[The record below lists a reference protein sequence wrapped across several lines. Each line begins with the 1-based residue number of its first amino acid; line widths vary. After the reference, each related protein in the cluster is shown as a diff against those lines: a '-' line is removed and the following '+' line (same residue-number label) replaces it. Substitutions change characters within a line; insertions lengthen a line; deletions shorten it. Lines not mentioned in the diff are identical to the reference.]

1 MILLALL
8 VVINPALAESGAGH
22 ALVPEFVEVE
32 GERGLTFLHSQGG
45 EGHRFMIETVG
56 SGAGFLDYDN
66 DGWSDIYL
74 VQSGSHKAAGRAPNR
89 LFRNNGNGT
98 FSRVEGSGAE
108 DRGYGMGCTF
118 GDFDNDGWS
127 DIYVTNFG
135 PNRLFRNRGD
145 GSFEEVSEQAGVDDE
160 SWSSSAAFA
169 DVNSD
174 GWLDLYVG
182 NYVDFTFENHVSCT
196 TRGVPGYCPPTTY
209 EEKEN
214 SFYLNLGDGTFR
226 RANAEHGLVPG
237 NPAASK
243 TLGVLFFD
251 MDNDGDQDLYVAND
265 MTANFLFEN
274 QGRGRFTDIS
284 ALSGAAYNLDGETE
298 AGMGVDAADVDRNG
312 RFDLIVSHFDI
323 ETNTLYLNEGDG
335 LFSDNSEAAGIAG
348 PSRTSVGF
356 GINFAD
362 FNNSGNPDL
371 FVANGHVNDTIA
383 ETNRTFRFAQ
393 PNRLLINVGKGR
405 FADVTA
411 DAGPSLSREEVSRG
425 SAVADFDQDG
435 DLDLLVTNNNGPIRL
450 LLNRLNERQA
460 PHSWVQFVL
469 QGSDCNRNAVGA
481 RLRLT
486 SAGTLQEREVRSAS
500 GYLSQSEQVVHFGLG
515 NQKASPRL
523 EVRWPCGK
531 RQSVDSLEPN
541 RRHRLVEPSRSG
553 E

>member
-1 MILLALL
+1 
-8 VVINPALAESGAGH
+8 
-22 ALVPEFVEVE
+22 
-32 GERGLTFLHSQGG
+32 
-45 EGHRFMIETVG
+45 
-56 SGAGFLDYDN
+56 
-66 DGWSDIYL
+66 
-74 VQSGSHKAAGRAPNR
+74 
-89 LFRNNGNGT
+89 
-98 FSRVEGSGAE
+98 
-108 DRGYGMGCTF
+108 MGCTF

-214 SFYLNLGDGTFR
+214 SSYLNLGDGTFR

-393 PNRLLINVGKGR
+393 PNRLLINLGKGR

-425 SAVADFDQDG
+425 GDGGTLVGSAGVSGSGETDSVARA
-435 DLDLLVTNNNGPIRL
+435 LK
-450 LLNRLNERQA
+450 ERQLF
-460 PHSWVQFVL
+460 WQLVVL
-469 QGSDCNRNAVGA
+469 
-481 RLRLT
+481 
-486 SAGTLQEREVRSAS
+486 S
-500 GYLSQSEQVVHFGLG
+500 G
-515 NQKASPRL
+515 
-523 EVRWPCGK
+523 
-531 RQSVDSLEPN
+531 
-541 RRHRLVEPSRSG
+541 HR
-553 E
+553 